1 MSSPPS
7 SRSNR
12 FAAAAASFVA
22 FAGFTLVMPFLP
34 LYFRELGVTDNRA
47 IAIWSGVS
55 LGITPAM
62 TAVLS
67 PLWGRLADRFGLKIM
82 VERSL
87 VSFVFIM
94 AATAFVTQ
102 PWHVFALRTLQGFFA
117 GFGALT
123 VTMAAS
129 SAHRDDL
136 ASSIGS
142 VQIAQRLGPAVGP
155 VVGGLL
161 AQIFGMRATFLV
173 TAAFYAVAFLLVLF
187 LYKDE
192 PAEAP
197 GGSKPAVAS
206 VGFRDVLRLPHFL
219 LLMTAIFLLQYMDRT
234 FGPILPLY
242 VARLGA
248 PLARAAF
255 VAGVVYSIAAAT
267 AALGHHQCSRLLA
280 AAPARTV
287 LAGSVLAAGAGMLAI
302 GAAVGL
308 KMVYAGTA
316 IFGVATGIAM
326 TAVYTVAGRVIPA
339 RHRGVGFGVLTT
351 ASLGGIALGPV
362 LTGIVGGASLR
373 LAFLLNAGAM
383 VVLGWIVAV
392 RMSGGSAGESSDLGR
407 RA

>member
-1 MSSPPS
+1 MPSPAS

-34 LYFRELGVTDNRA
+34 LYFRELGVTDDRA
-47 IAIWSGVS
+47 IAVWSGVS

-62 TAVLS
+62 TAALS
-67 PLWGRLADRFGLKIM
+67 PLWGRLADRFGLKFM

-87 VSFVFIM
+87 VSFVIIM
-94 AATAFVTQ
+94 GATAFVTR
-102 PWHVFALRTLQGFFA
+102 PWHVFALRAVQGFFA

-123 VTMAAS
+123 VTMAAG

-161 AQIFGMRATFLV
+161 AQIFGLRLTFLV
-173 TAAFYAVAFLLVLF
+173 TAGFYAVAFLLVLF
-187 LYKDE
+187 LYHDE
-192 PAEAP
+192 RAEA
-197 GGSKPAVAS
+197 GAAS
-206 VGFRDVLRLPHFL
+206 TPHDGRVGIRDVLRLPHFL

-248 PLARAAF
+248 PLTRVAF
-255 VAGVVYSIAAAT
+255 VAGVVYSIAAGA
-267 AALGHHQCSRLLA
+267 AALGHHQCGRLLA
-280 AAPARTV
+280 SAPARTV
-287 LAGSVLAAGAGMLAI
+287 IAVSVLAAGAGMLAI

-308 KMVYAGTA
+308 NGVYIGTA
-316 IFGVATGIAM
+316 IFGVATGVAM
-326 TAVYTVAGRVIPA
+326 TAVYTVAGWVIPS

-351 ASLGGIALGPV
+351 ASLAGIALGPV

-373 LAFLLNAGAM
+373 AAFLLNAGSMTA
-383 VVLGWIVAV
+383 LGWLVV
-392 RMSGGSAGESSDLGR
+392 RRMATGPPGES
-407 RA
+407 